1 MDVIFNDFS
10 LDGQFAAIEEF
21 EEYFVKTFCLLLRA
35 IVSNIPFYKKTDT
48 YLRKLTKDETL
59 LNYLH
64 RNNRPV
70 AGMIKRMMFQMVCE
84 KRREN
89 HRLT

>member
-35 IVSNIPFYKKTDT
+35 IVSRNIPFYKKNG
-48 YLRKLTKDETL
+48 YLSSEA
-59 LNYLH
+59 Y
-64 RNNRPV
+64 
-70 AGMIKRMMFQMVCE
+70 KR
-84 KRREN
+84 
-89 HRLT
+89 